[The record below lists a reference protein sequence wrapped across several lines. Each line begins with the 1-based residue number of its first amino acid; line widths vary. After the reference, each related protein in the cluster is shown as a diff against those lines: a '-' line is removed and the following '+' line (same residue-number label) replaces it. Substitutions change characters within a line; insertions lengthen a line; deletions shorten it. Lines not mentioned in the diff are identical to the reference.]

1 MLLGGGD
8 EEALALTTTT
18 PAGLALLKSL
28 DSGDNIGPLLFSPEI
43 CLDTKFGLLGAT
55 ADSYMS

>member
-1 MLLGGGD
+1 MLAGE

-18 PAGLALLKSL
+18 PAGLALKSL
-28 DSGDNIGPLLFSPEI
+28 DSGDNIGPLLSPEI